1 MSSESALSFSA
12 LFLSYLLKSSTA
24 YLCLW
29 VLSRCIRN
37 SQVRFLLYALF
48 LGGLVASWVWV
59 FVSPYLPA
67 MPVTEV
73 SIAHI
78 ASARRFSL
86 SLSVAVAKGLSRV
99 LSAYVVVVAFLLAS
113 EIPLALLAELT
124 CGAFRAV

>member
-12 LFLSYLLKSSTA
+12 LFLSYLLKSAVA

-29 VLSRCIRN
+29 LLSRCIRN
-37 SQVRFLLYALF
+37 SQIRFLLYALF

-59 FVSPYLPA
+59 LVSPYLPA
-67 MPVTEV
+67 MPATEV

-86 SLSVAVAKGLSRV
+86 SLSVAMGTGVARGLSGV
-99 LSAYVVVVAFLLAS
+99 LSAYVVVVAFL
-113 EIPLALLAELT
+113 
-124 CGAFRAV
+124 